1 LPRGYSVYRALT
13 GLIFNNLRR
22 RIARTLL
29 ASLGIGVGVAT
40 IVALLSITTGL
51 RQTAGGL
58 IHLGRAS
65 FGVFQSG
72 VGDPT
77 ASVLPEGLVTKLD
90 RHPDVAAADPILL
103 IIEGIK
109 KDSSAVVFGL
119 NQSGFTERRLVLV
132 SGTNPGHGQIMV
144 GDALAKELRLAP
156 GKSLVVK
163 GHRYAVSGV
172 YHGGIFFEDT
182 GAVLPLGEAQYLTDQ
197 LGEETTVAVQLKSTV
212 KQQAGIAAIRKLLPN
227 ALIIGDVQEATRAGA
242 NNVLI
247 SKAIL
252 VIVALALVIGGIG
265 VTNTMILAVMERQ
278 GELALLS
285 TVGWSPWRVAS
296 LVLGEGVG
304 VSLVGAAIGLL
315 LGVIGSGLLTKVLSV
330 SEFVSPKVTAWGLGR
345 GLLVG
350 VAIGVLGGLYPAW
363 RVTHL
368 DPVQGL
374 RRA

>member
-1 LPRGYSVYRALT
+1 LT
-13 GLIFNNLRR
+13 GLIINNLRR
-22 RIARTLL
+22 RLARTLL

-65 FGVFQSG
+65 FGIFQAG

-77 ASVLPEGLVTKLD
+77 ASVLPAGLLTKL
-90 RHPDVAAADPILL
+90 RQHPDVAAADPILL

-109 KDSSAVVFGL
+109 KDSSAVAFGL
-119 NQSGFTERRLVLV
+119 DPNGFTSRRLVLL
-132 SGTNPGHGQIMV
+132 SGTTPQRGQVMV
-144 GDALAKELRLAP
+144 GDTLAKELHLHPGARLA
-156 GKSLVVK
+156 VK
-163 GHRYAVSGV
+163 GKPFTVSGV

-182 GAVLPLGEAQYLTDQ
+182 GAVLPLAEAQLLTDHV
-197 LGEETTVAVQLKSTV
+197 GEETTIAVQLKATV
-212 KQQAGIAAIRKLLPN
+212 KQEAGIASIRKLLPN

-278 GELALLS
+278 GELALLA
-285 TVGWSPWRVAS
+285 TIGWSPLRVAT

-315 LGVIGSGLLTKVLSV
+315 LGVIGSDLLTHVLSV
-330 SEFVSPKVTAWGLGR
+330 SQFVSPQVTAWGLGR

-363 RVTHL
+363 RVTRL